1 MVGKPI
7 SSLGNNFN
15 LMKRILCIGLVLAGM
30 MSYAQQQVRVGFLDV
45 NRVLEGLSEYQTS
58 NAQLE
63 TKIAL
68 WKEEAETR
76 QKQID
81 TLQKILDTEKPLL
94 TQEIIEERTE
104 DIAFEQ
110 EQLDAYKQK
119 RFGPEGDWMA
129 QKVIILQPV
138 QDKILDAV
146 REVADNRKLDYVF
159 DRSAEIL
166 VFHSEKKYDISELVI
181 RYIEQEDKKKAREE
195 LVESRKQ
202 EQKAE
207 RNPAA
212 EKRRQALAERKAER
226 ERKLAERKK
235 EKASK
240 KNKQA
245 TEAKVEIK
253 GNDKEKLSPEEKK
266 AEREKILQQK
276 REERIKALEAR
287 KKELEEKRKQ
297 AKK

>member
-1 MVGKPI
+1 
-7 SSLGNNFN
+7 
-15 LMKRILCIGLVLAGM
+15 MKRILCLVFGLVGLMAQ
-30 MSYAQQQVRVGFLDV
+30 AQQQVRIGFLDID
-45 NRVLEGLSEYQTS
+45 RVLAGVSEYQAS

-81 TLQKILDTEKPLL
+81 TLQKALDAERPLL
-94 TQEIIEERTE
+94 TQEIIDERTE

-110 EQLDAYKQK
+110 DQLDAYKQK

-202 EQKAE
+202 EQKAD

-235 EKASK
+235 DKRTK
-240 KNKQA
+240 KTIDQSENQA
-245 TEAKVEIK
+245 ETKK
-253 GNDKEKLSPEEKK
+253 KLSPEEKK
-266 AEREKILQQK
+266 AAREKILQQK
-276 REERIKALEAR
+276 KEERIKALEAR

>member
-1 MVGKPI
+1 M
-7 SSLGNNFN
+7 
-15 LMKRILCIGLVLAGM
+15 
-30 MSYAQQQVRVGFLDV
+30 
-45 NRVLEGLSEYQTS
+45 
-58 NAQLE
+58 
-63 TKIAL
+63 
-68 WKEEAETR
+68 
-76 QKQID
+76 
-81 TLQKILDTEKPLL
+81 L

>member
-1 MVGKPI
+1 
-7 SSLGNNFN
+7 
-15 LMKRILCIGLVLAGM
+15 MKRILCLVFGLVGLMAQT
-30 MSYAQQQVRVGFLDV
+30 QQQVRIGFLDID
-45 NRVLEGLSEYQTS
+45 RVLAGVSEYQAS

-63 TKIAL
+63 TKISL

-76 QKQID
+76 QKKID
-81 TLQKILDTEKPLL
+81 TLQKVLDTERPLL

-110 EQLDAYKQK
+110 EQLDAFKQK
-119 RFGPEGDWMA
+119 RFGPEGDWMT

-235 EKASK
+235 EKAAK
-240 KNKQA
+240 KNKDTPETQG
-245 TEAKVEIK
+245 EIK
-253 GNDKEKLSPEEKK
+253 KKLSPEEKK
-266 AEREKILQQK
+266 AKREKILQQK

>member
-1 MVGKPI
+1 
-7 SSLGNNFN
+7 
-15 LMKRILCIGLVLAGM
+15 MKRILCLVFGLVGLMAQT
-30 MSYAQQQVRVGFLDV
+30 QQQVRIGFLDID
-45 NRVLEGLSEYQTS
+45 RVLAGVSEYQAS

-68 WKEEAETR
+68 WKEEVETR

-81 TLQKILDTEKPLL
+81 TLQKALDAERPLL
-94 TQEIIEERTE
+94 TQEIIDERTE

-110 EQLDAYKQK
+110 EQLDAFKQK
-119 RFGPEGDWMA
+119 RFGPDGDWMA

-240 KNKQA
+240 KNNETPEVQ
-245 TEAKVEIK
+245 EEIK
-253 GNDKEKLSPEEKK
+253 KKLSPEEKK

-276 REERIKALEAR
+276 KEERIKALEAR

>member
-1 MVGKPI
+1 
-7 SSLGNNFN
+7 
-15 LMKRILCIGLVLAGM
+15 MKRILCIGLVLAGM

-202 EQKAE
+202 EQKAQ

-235 EKASK
+235 QKASK

-245 TEAKVEIK
+245 TEAKVEVK
-253 GNDKEKLSPEEKK
+253 REVKEKLSPEEKK

-276 REERIKALEAR
+276 REARIKALEAR

>member
-1 MVGKPI
+1 
-7 SSLGNNFN
+7 
-15 LMKRILCIGLVLAGM
+15 MKRILCIGLVLAGM

-45 NRVLEGLSEYQTS
+45 NRVLEGLAEYQTS

-63 TKIAL
+63 TKITL

-129 QKVIILQPV
+129 QKVIILQPI

-245 TEAKVEIK
+245 TEAKVEVK
-253 GNDKEKLSPEEKK
+253 GEVKEQLSPEEKK

-276 REERIKALEAR
+276 REERFKALEAR

>member
-1 MVGKPI
+1 
-7 SSLGNNFN
+7 
-15 LMKRILCIGLVLAGM
+15 MKRILCIGFVLAGM

-245 TEAKVEIK
+245 TETKVEVK
-253 GNDKEKLSPEEKK
+253 GEVKEKLSSEEKK

>member
-1 MVGKPI
+1 
-7 SSLGNNFN
+7 
-15 LMKRILCIGLVLAGM
+15 MKRILCLVFGLVGLMAQ
-30 MSYAQQQVRVGFLDV
+30 AQQQVRIGFLDID
-45 NRVLEGLSEYQTS
+45 RVLAGVSEYQAS

-81 TLQKILDTEKPLL
+81 TLQKTLDAERPLL
-94 TQEIIEERTE
+94 TQEIIDERTE

-110 EQLDAYKQK
+110 DQLDAYKQK

-202 EQKAE
+202 EQKAD

-235 EKASK
+235 DKRTK
-240 KNKQA
+240 KTIDQSENQA
-245 TEAKVEIK
+245 ET
-253 GNDKEKLSPEEKK
+253 KK
-266 AEREKILQQK
+266 
-276 REERIKALEAR
+276 
-287 KKELEEKRKQ
+287 
-297 AKK
+297 

>member
-1 MVGKPI
+1 
-7 SSLGNNFN
+7 
-15 LMKRILCIGLVLAGM
+15 MKRILCIGFVLTGM

>member
-1 MVGKPI
+1 
-7 SSLGNNFN
+7 
-15 LMKRILCIGLVLAGM
+15 MKRILCLVFGLVGLMAQ
-30 MSYAQQQVRVGFLDV
+30 AQQQVRIGFLDID
-45 NRVLEGLSEYQTS
+45 RVLAGVSEYQAS

-81 TLQKILDTEKPLL
+81 TLQKTLDAERPLL
-94 TQEIIEERTE
+94 TQEIIDERTE

-110 EQLDAYKQK
+110 DQLDAYKQK

-202 EQKAE
+202 EQKAD

-235 EKASK
+235 DKRTK
-240 KNKQA
+240 KTIDQSENQA
-245 TEAKVEIK
+245 ETKK
-253 GNDKEKLSPEEKK
+253 KLSPEEKK
-266 AEREKILQQK
+266 AAREKILQQK
-276 REERIKALEAR
+276 KEERIKALEAR

>member
-1 MVGKPI
+1 
-7 SSLGNNFN
+7 
-15 LMKRILCIGLVLAGM
+15 MKRILCIGLVLAGM

-45 NRVLEGLSEYQTS
+45 NRVLEGLAEYQTS

-63 TKIAL
+63 TKITL

-129 QKVIILQPV
+129 QKVIILQPI

-245 TEAKVEIK
+245 TEAKVEVK
-253 GNDKEKLSPEEKK
+253 GEVKEKLSPEEKK

-276 REERIKALEAR
+276 REARIKALEAR

>member
-1 MVGKPI
+1 
-7 SSLGNNFN
+7 
-15 LMKRILCIGLVLAGM
+15 MKRILCIGFVLAGM

-245 TEAKVEIK
+245 TETKVEVK
-253 GNDKEKLSPEEKK
+253 GEVKEKLSSEEKK

-276 REERIKALEAR
+276 REERIKTLEAR

-297 AKK
+297 SKK

>member
-1 MVGKPI
+1 
-7 SSLGNNFN
+7 
-15 LMKRILCIGLVLAGM
+15 MKRILCIGFVLTGM

-212 EKRRQALAERKAER
+212 EKRRQALAERKEER

>member
-1 MVGKPI
+1 M
-7 SSLGNNFN
+7 N
-15 LMKRILCIGLVLAGM
+15 
-30 MSYAQQQVRVGFLDV
+30 AQQQVRIGFLDMD
-45 NRVLEGLSEYQTS
+45 RVLAGLTEYQTS
-58 NAQLE
+58 NAELE
-63 TKIAL
+63 TKMSL
-68 WKEEAETR
+68 WKEEVDSR

-81 TLQKILDTEKPLL
+81 TLQKKLDTERPLL

-104 DIAFEQ
+104 DIEFEQ
-110 EQLDAYKQK
+110 GQLDAYKQK

-129 QKVIILQPV
+129 QKIIILQPV

-181 RYIEQEDKKKAREE
+181 RFIEQEDKKKAREE

-212 EKRRQALAERKAER
+212 EKRRKALAERKAER
-226 ERKLAERKK
+226 ERQLAERRKQ
-235 EKASK
+235 KASK
-240 KNKQA
+240 KNQEKT
-245 TEAKVEIK
+245 TEADVEVK
-253 GNDKEKLSPEEKK
+253 KKLSPEERK

-276 REERIKALEAR
+276 KEERIKALEAR

-297 AKK
+297 SKK

>member
-1 MVGKPI
+1 MKGI
-7 SSLGNNFN
+7 SCLVFV
-15 LMKRILCIGLVLAGM
+15 LIGLI
-30 MSYAQQQVRVGFLDV
+30 SHAQQQVRVGFLDV
-45 NRVLEGLSEYQTS
+45 DRVLEGLSEYQVS

-68 WKEEAETR
+68 WKEEAEAR

-81 TLQKILDTEKPLL
+81 TLQKILNTERPLL
-94 TQEIIEERTE
+94 TQEIIEERKE

-110 EQLDAYKQK
+110 DQLDAYMQK
-119 RFGPEGDWMA
+119 RFGPQGDWMA

-207 RNPAA
+207 RNPSA
-212 EKRRQALAERKAER
+212 EKRRQALVERKAER
-226 ERKLAERKK
+226 ERKLAERKR

-240 KNKQA
+240 NNES
-245 TEAKVEIK
+245 TESKEEIK
-253 GNDKEKLSPEEKK
+253 KKLSPEEKK
-266 AEREKILQQK
+266 AERERILQQK

>member
-1 MVGKPI
+1 
-7 SSLGNNFN
+7 
-15 LMKRILCIGLVLAGM
+15 MKRILCIGLVMAGM

-146 REVADNRKLDYVF
+146 PNHSGNAAAIRRAAVVASVSLDEGPASNPPSSCS
-159 DRSAEIL
+159 DRAGSAL
-166 VFHSEKKYDISELVI
+166 SWLCNCLLSRWMVPSRSPRRCLI
-181 RYIEQEDKKKAREE
+181 R
-195 LVESRKQ
+195 
-202 EQKAE
+202 
-207 RNPAA
+207 
-212 EKRRQALAERKAER
+212 
-226 ERKLAERKK
+226 
-235 EKASK
+235 
-240 KNKQA
+240 
-245 TEAKVEIK
+245 
-253 GNDKEKLSPEEKK
+253 
-266 AEREKILQQK
+266 
-276 REERIKALEAR
+276 
-287 KKELEEKRKQ
+287 
-297 AKK
+297 

>member
-1 MVGKPI
+1 
-7 SSLGNNFN
+7 
-15 LMKRILCIGLVLAGM
+15 MKRILCIGFVLAGM

-245 TEAKVEIK
+245 TETKVEVK
-253 GNDKEKLSPEEKK
+253 GEVKEKLSSEEKK

-276 REERIKALEAR
+276 REERIKTLEAR

>member
-1 MVGKPI
+1 
-7 SSLGNNFN
+7 
-15 LMKRILCIGLVLAGM
+15 MKRILCIGLVMAGM

-129 QKVIILQPV
+129 QKVIILQPI

-226 ERKLAERKK
+226 ERKLVERKK

-253 GNDKEKLSPEEKK
+253 GEAKEKLSPEEKK

-276 REERIKALEAR
+276 REARIKALEAR

>member
-1 MVGKPI
+1 
-7 SSLGNNFN
+7 
-15 LMKRILCIGLVLAGM
+15 MKRILCLVFGLVGLMAQ
-30 MSYAQQQVRVGFLDV
+30 AQQQVRIGFLDID
-45 NRVLEGLSEYQTS
+45 RVLAGVSEYQAS

-81 TLQKILDTEKPLL
+81 TLQKALDAERPLL
-94 TQEIIEERTE
+94 TQEIIDERTE

-110 EQLDAYKQK
+110 DQLDAYKQK

-202 EQKAE
+202 EQKAD

-235 EKASK
+235 DNRTK
-240 KNKQA
+240 KTIDQSENQA
-245 TEAKVEIK
+245 ETKK
-253 GNDKEKLSPEEKK
+253 KLSPEEKK
-266 AEREKILQQK
+266 AAREKILQQK
-276 REERIKALEAR
+276 KEERIKALEAR

>member
-7 SSLGNNFN
+7 LLLGSNSSI
-15 LMKRILCIGLVLAGM
+15 MKRILCLVFGLVGLMAQ
-30 MSYAQQQVRVGFLDV
+30 AQQQVRIGFLDID
-45 NRVLEGLSEYQTS
+45 RVLAGVSEYQAS

-68 WKEEAETR
+68 WKEEVETR

-81 TLQKILDTEKPLL
+81 TLQKALDAERPLL

-110 EQLDAYKQK
+110 EQLDAFKQK

-235 EKASK
+235 EKAAK
-240 KNKQA
+240 KNKDTPETQ
-245 TEAKVEIK
+245 EEIK
-253 GNDKEKLSPEEKK
+253 KKLSPEEKK

-276 REERIKALEAR
+276 KEERIKALEAR

>member
-1 MVGKPI
+1 
-7 SSLGNNFN
+7 
-15 LMKRILCIGLVLAGM
+15 MKRILCIGLVLAGM

-45 NRVLEGLSEYQTS
+45 NRVLEGLAEYQTS

-63 TKIAL
+63 TKITL

-129 QKVIILQPV
+129 QKVIILQPI

-202 EQKAE
+202 EQKAQ

-245 TEAKVEIK
+245 TEAKVEVK
-253 GNDKEKLSPEEKK
+253 GEVKEQLSPEEKK

-276 REERIKALEAR
+276 REARIKALEAR

>member
-1 MVGKPI
+1 
-7 SSLGNNFN
+7 
-15 LMKRILCIGLVLAGM
+15 MKRILCLVFGLVGLMAQT
-30 MSYAQQQVRVGFLDV
+30 QQQVRIGFLDIDH
-45 NRVLEGLSEYQTS
+45 VLAGVSEYQAS

-63 TKIAL
+63 TKISL

-76 QKQID
+76 QKKID
-81 TLQKILDTEKPLL
+81 TLQKVLDTERPLL

-110 EQLDAYKQK
+110 EQLDAFKQK
-119 RFGPEGDWMA
+119 RFGPEGDWMT

-235 EKASK
+235 EKAAK
-240 KNKQA
+240 KNKDTPETQG
-245 TEAKVEIK
+245 EIK
-253 GNDKEKLSPEEKK
+253 KKLSPEEKK
-266 AEREKILQQK
+266 AKREKILQQK

>member
-1 MVGKPI
+1 
-7 SSLGNNFN
+7 
-15 LMKRILCIGLVLAGM
+15 MKRILCIGFVLTGM

-235 EKASK
+235 EKTAK
-240 KNKQA
+240 KNKDTPETQ
-245 TEAKVEIK
+245 EEIK
-253 GNDKEKLSPEEKK
+253 KKLSPEEKK

-276 REERIKALEAR
+276 KEERIKALEAR

>member
-1 MVGKPI
+1 
-7 SSLGNNFN
+7 
-15 LMKRILCIGLVLAGM
+15 MKRILCIGLVLAGM

-45 NRVLEGLSEYQTS
+45 NRVLEGLAEYQTS

-63 TKIAL
+63 TKITL

-129 QKVIILQPV
+129 QKVIILQPI

-245 TEAKVEIK
+245 TEAKVEVK
-253 GNDKEKLSPEEKK
+253 GEVKEKLSPEEKK

-276 REERIKALEAR
+276 REERFKALEAR

>member
-1 MVGKPI
+1 
-7 SSLGNNFN
+7 
-15 LMKRILCIGLVLAGM
+15 MKRILCIGLVLAGM

-45 NRVLEGLSEYQTS
+45 NRVLEGLAEYQTS

-63 TKIAL
+63 TKITL

-129 QKVIILQPV
+129 QKVIILQPI

-245 TEAKVEIK
+245 TEAKVEVK
-253 GNDKEKLSPEEKK
+253 GEVKEQLSPEEKK